1 MATVFNLLVLMT
13 ILAARPGVGVEIQ
26 ELTLLGGQDE
36 YIDASSN
43 ADYVLACNYRSGYD
57 ENVLQVRW
65 LRYGSPVYVWRA
77 SSNNPS
83 VSEPLLGLVDT
94 YPKNEPH
101 NLHFTRLGYSL
112 AGNYTCEVMTQDSSA
127 RASYDLHVVDVYPI
141 PFEASV
147 GILSEEGDDVPS
159 ADDVKY
165 ITDYEDEETEVHFEN
180 AKCTLVW
187 SFRTPAIFPR
197 PNITCGYFSLLS
209 SEVEERL
216 PAGLT
221 MHQFSNGSWQ
231 ASFEN
236 THVQVADIPKDM
248 RLGCTVKVPKT
259 SYKEVVMPEDDFR
272 VDNLID
278 SAGCPRLEF
287 EDAELLVRIMDATR
301 TCRGDYLSSTRD
313 QPAIARL
320 SCPRGHEAVFRNGE
334 TRRPWVQELSCLAYE
349 QTWRPLVNEDQP
361 SLEEAFSVEDLPS
374 CQLVVSAGYSVA
386 SQITTLV
393 LTTVLALA
401 LAHNL

>member
-1 MATVFNLLVLMT
+1 M
-13 ILAARPGVGVEIQ
+13 IE
-26 ELTLLGGQDE
+26 ELTLRGGQDE

-43 ADYVLACNYRSGYD
+43 ANYVLACDYRIGYD
-57 ENVLQVRW
+57 ENILQVRW

-83 VSEPLLGLVDT
+83 GRIEVLIGREDASERVWGMTSIRFKVDIGTMSEPLLGLVDT
-94 YPKNEPH
+94 YPTNDPH
-101 NLHFTRLGYSL
+101 NLHFTRLEYSL
-112 AGNYTCEVMTQDSSA
+112 AGNYTCEVVTQDSSE
-127 RASYDLHVVDVYPI
+127 RASYDLHVVAKKATKSRAP
-141 PFEASV
+141 
-147 GILSEEGDDVPS
+147 
-159 ADDVKY
+159 DDVKY

-197 PNITCGYFSLLS
+197 PNITCGYFSLMS
-209 SEVEERL
+209 NEVEERL

-272 VDNLID
+272 VDSLID
-278 SAGCPRLEF
+278 SAGCPSLEF
-287 EDAELLVRIMDATR
+287 EDAEVLVSISDATT

-313 QPAIARL
+313 EPAIARL
-320 SCPRGHEAVFRNGE
+320 RCPPGHEAVFRNGE
-334 TRRPWVQELSCLAYE
+334 TRRHWVQELSCLTYE
-349 QTWRPLVNEDQP
+349 QTWRSLVNEDQP
-361 SLEEAFSVEDLPS
+361 SLGEMFSAEDLPT
-374 CQLVVSAGYSVA
+374 CHLVVNAGYSVA
-386 SQITTLV
+386 SQIWTLA
-393 LTTVLALA
+393 LTTALALA